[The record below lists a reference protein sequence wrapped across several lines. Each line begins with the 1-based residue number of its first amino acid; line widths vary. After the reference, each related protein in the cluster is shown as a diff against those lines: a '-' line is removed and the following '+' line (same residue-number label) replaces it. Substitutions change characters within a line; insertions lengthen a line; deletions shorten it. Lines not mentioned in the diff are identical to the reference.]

1 MDTDCI
7 ICLLHI
13 YVFMLVL
20 VCVAALKMQI
30 LLCITMLCRFHHIV
44 LFLFLLCDTD
54 QNATVLVSA
63 TVSFQHLFF
72 SIFSFWNSIHPPL
85 VNFCSVSQQ
94 MLCVCCKTL
103 MSCFQ
108 TITHWS
114 HGQLKS
120 LNISK
125 YDCIYIYLC
134 LKVCSPWVFLPKLL
148 IPDVTRLCLL

>member
-13 YVFMLVL
+13 YMLVL

-30 LLCITMLCRFHHIV
+30 LLWCFADSITLSCFYSCYVTLTKMQQFCFSTSF
-44 LFLFLLCDTD
+44 FLIL
-54 QNATVLVSA
+54 
-63 TVSFQHLFF
+63 
-72 SIFSFWNSIHPPL
+72 SFWNSIRPAL

-134 LKVCSPWVFLPKLL
+134 LKVCSPWVFLTKLL
-148 IPDVTRLCLL
+148 ITDVTRLCLL

>member
-13 YVFMLVL
+13 YMLVL

-63 TVSFQHLFF
+63 LLFF
-72 SIFSFWNSIHPPL
+72 LILSFWNRIRPAL

-134 LKVCSPWVFLPKLL
+134 LKVCSPWVFLTKLL
-148 IPDVTRLCLL
+148 ITDATRLCLL